1 MYFAIPYSRKFLVI
15 LAVVIGITT
24 LLLMLLKPNN
34 TNRVNLKRVPL
45 HKLVIIIAT
54 NIIIGT
60 QGYKLY
66 KMSLVDMQQAG
77 LPYSRSISSPNMM
90 VFCITLCLFMC
101 HLLNCYILISGAY
114 DEDIKLLPVLVML
127 FQIVAYLVIL
137 SAMLINGFT
146 WLY

>member
-24 LLLMLLKPNN
+24 LLLMLLKPNT
-34 TNRVNLKRVPL
+34 TNKVNIKRVPFY
-45 HKLVIIIAT
+45 KLVIIIAT

-60 QGYKLY
+60 QGYNLY

-77 LPYSRSISSPNMM
+77 LPYSRSLNSPNMM
-90 VFCITLCLFMC
+90 VFCITLYLFMC
-101 HLLNCYILISGAY
+101 NLLNCYTLISGAY
-114 DEDIKLLPVLVML
+114 DEDIRLLPVFVML
-127 FQIVAYLVIL
+127 FQIIAYLVVL

-146 WLY
+146 WL